1 MSNEIQSAIESAR
14 PIAPM
19 QNSNAD
25 AETEQAEM
33 GDFSIEEMN
42 KEWAL
47 VLLGSKAVMVHEQ
60 PRAHEI
66 EDRVQIR
73 TMDAFA
79 RWYDNKFV
87 YWKAADGKL
96 KPMTWSK
103 VWVHSSD
110 RRQYRGLEFLPNP
123 DGLGGSPGYLN
134 LWQGF
139 EVQPRA
145 KTNGYAVFD
154 DHLLNNVCG
163 GDSALRDWVFGWFA
177 HMMQRPRERTGTA
190 LVFRGKMGAG
200 KSTVG
205 EVMGSLIASHFY
217 QVDDPRY
224 ITGNFNAHMAKC
236 LLLQAEEAVWAG
248 DKNAEGRLKGLI
260 TSKFQMIEAKGV
272 DPIRVQNFVRLI
284 MTSNEDWVV
293 PAGKDERRFC
303 VLDVGDGAAQNH
315 QYFSEMHEELDN
327 GGREALLYDL
337 LQFDL
342 SKIDLWTI
350 PRTSALLEQK
360 IRSLDSVEAWWFD
373 RLAEGELFTGD
384 GYWDDV
390 VSKQALHQD
399 YLRQADAIGI
409 KRRADR
415 AQFGKQL
422 HKLVPSLRSK
432 RPRVNKSEDVRQRG
446 RCFVFPSLNKC
457 RDAFCEV
464 VGQSVDWTD
473 GTPRPPEMR
482 M

>member
-19 QNSNAD
+19 EPSNID

-60 PRAHEI
+60 PHAHEI

-145 KTNGYAVFD
+145 KKNGYAVFD

-315 QYFSEMHEELDN
+315 QYFAEMHEELDN
-327 GGREALLYDL
+327 GGREALLHDL

-342 SKIDLWTI
+342 SSVDLWTI
-350 PRTSALLEQK
+350 PKTTGLLEQK
-360 IRSLDSVEAWWFD
+360 IRSLDSVEAWWFSHL
-373 RLAEGELFTGD
+373 RNGEVITGD
-384 GYWDDV
+384 NEWVTVVTCRSFYDDYITQSDRV
-390 VSKQALHQD
+390 
-399 YLRQADAIGI
+399 GI
-409 KRRADR
+409 KRRSVEAEV
-415 AQFGKQL
+415 GKTLKQL
-422 HKLVPSLRSK
+422 VPGIK
-432 RPRVNKSEDVRQRG
+432 RKRILPPDGDQYAKRTYCYLMPPLQTCRQ
-446 RCFVFPSLNKC
+446 
-457 RDAFCEV
+457 AFENA
-464 VGQSVDWTD
+464 VGQAVSWNNDD
-473 GTPRPPEMR
+473 AA
-482 M
+482 